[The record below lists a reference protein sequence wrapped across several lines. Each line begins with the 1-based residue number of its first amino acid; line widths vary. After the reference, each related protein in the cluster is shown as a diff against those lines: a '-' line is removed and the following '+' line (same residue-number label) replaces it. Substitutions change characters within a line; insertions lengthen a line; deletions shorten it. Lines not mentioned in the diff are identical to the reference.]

1 MGNAFPG
8 GITYFEL
15 HSYKIY
21 ITLFQKIQYL
31 ENVSS
36 FNMLSRHKLTGAQ
49 VNRDLAILFIKEVS
63 LYVSK
68 L

>member
-1 MGNAFPG
+1 
-8 GITYFEL
+8 
-15 HSYKIY
+15 
-21 ITLFQKIQYL
+21 
-31 ENVSS
+31 
-36 FNMLSRHKLTGAQ
+36 MLSRHKLTGAQ